1 MPRGKVGTQL
11 WLLPLDPWHGY
22 ARHCAQTGEGD
33 MPPRDNPT
41 ARQARLGGELRKLR
55 ERAGKTAREAAGL
68 ISTDQAKI
76 SHIEAGRIGIS
87 EDRIRRLAVFY
98 ACDDGALIEALCAIA
113 REHRGQH
120 WWDSY
125 RGILTPGFLDIA
137 ELEHHAARLRCLQ
150 PVTFPGV
157 LQTEDYARALFAG
170 VIPQLPADEV
180 QARVEH
186 RMKRR
191 TIFEREAPPQFEAI
205 VHEAALRMRVG
216 GRKVARDQ
224 LEHLMKVSEQP
235 WLTLRVI
242 PFTSEDFIEV
252 TQTVMYATGTVPQL
266 DTVHID
272 TPFGGRFLDS
282 AADLDRYRT
291 LLDFAEQTSLNAE
304 ESRNFI
310 HHVAR
315 EL

>member
-1 MPRGKVGTQL
+1 
-11 WLLPLDPWHGY
+11 
-22 ARHCAQTGEGD
+22 

-55 ERAGKTAREAAGL
+55 ERAGKTAREAAGMV
-68 ISTDQAKI
+68 STDQAKI
-76 SHIEAGRIGIS
+76 SHIEAGRIGVS
-87 EDRIRRLAVFY
+87 EDRIRKLAVFY
-98 ACDDGALIEALCAIA
+98 ACDDEALIEALCTIA

-125 RGILTPGFLDIA
+125 RGVLAPGFLDIA
-137 ELEHHAARLRCLQ
+137 ELEHHATHLRCLQ

-157 LQTEDYARALFAG
+157 LQTEDYAHALFAG
-170 VIPQLPADEV
+170 VIPPLPDDEV

-191 TIFEREAPPQFEAI
+191 NLLERDAPPQFEAI

-224 LEHLMKVSEQP
+224 LEYLLSVSERP
-235 WLTLRVI
+235 GLTLRVI

-252 TQTVMYATGTVPQL
+252 TQTVMYARGAVPQL

-272 TPFGGRFLDS
+272 TPFGGGFLDA

-291 LLDFAEQTSLNAE
+291 LLDLAEQAALTPE
-304 ESRNFI
+304 ESRSFI

>member
-1 MPRGKVGTQL
+1 
-11 WLLPLDPWHGY
+11 
-22 ARHCAQTGEGD
+22 

-87 EDRIRRLAVFY
+87 DDRIRRLSVFY
-98 ACDDGALIEALCAIA
+98 ACDDESLIEALCAIA
-113 REHRGQH
+113 AEHRGQH

-125 RGILTPGFLDIA
+125 RGVLAPGFLDIA
-137 ELEHHAARLRCLQ
+137 ELEHHASGGLRCLQ

-191 TIFEREAPPQFEAI
+191 AIFDRDDPPRFEAI

-224 LEHLMKVSEQP
+224 LEYLLQASEHE

-252 TQTVMYATGTVPQL
+252 TQTVMYAAGIVPQL

-272 TPFGGRFLDS
+272 TPFGGRFLDA

-291 LLDFAEQTSLNAE
+291 LLDFAEQTSLDPEA
-304 ESRNFI
+304 SRNFV